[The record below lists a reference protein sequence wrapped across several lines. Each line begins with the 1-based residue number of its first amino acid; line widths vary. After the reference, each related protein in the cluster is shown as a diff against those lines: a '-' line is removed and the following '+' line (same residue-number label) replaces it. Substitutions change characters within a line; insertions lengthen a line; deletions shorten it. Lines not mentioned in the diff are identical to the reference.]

1 MHEHRP
7 GQDECSWYR
16 PGDGISGGSIVA
28 VGTTT
33 VGYLHQG
40 RNWVVCQ
47 QRAATCA
54 TPRATATTGS
64 AGRWPTTGAGAGPA
78 RSTPSAVTTAAAS
91 AAGRRTATAPTAA
104 AGLQR
109 DLGLT
114 AAAVRRRRRTRPRR
128 ARRPA
133 VDADRDGHSPPADC
147 DDTNSRVY
155 PAAPEVA
162 NDAIDQDCN
171 GADAAGLLSA
181 VVAFRWREGNTTR
194 VNSLRVTEAPA
205 GATVTVTCAGRR
217 KNCPRTRSFTTS
229 AKGSV
234 SLTRMFRRPLRSGAV
249 VTVTVTAP
257 NTVGRVKRYTIRKG
271 RPPRSQ
277 TLCLVPG
284 AATPSRC

>member
-1 MHEHRP
+1 M
-7 GQDECSWYR
+7 GQHLRGRLGPAGRAEIAR
-16 PGDGISGGSIVA
+16 LQLEDGL
-28 VGTTT
+28 TE
-33 VGYLHQG
+33 
-40 RNWVVCQ
+40 
-47 QRAATCA
+47 RAA
-54 TPRATATTGS
+54 
-64 AGRWPTTGAGAGPA
+64 
-78 RSTPSAVTTAAAS
+78 AAALS
-91 AAGRRTATAPTAA
+91 
-104 AGLQR
+104 
-109 DLGLT
+109 
-114 AAAVRRRRRTRPRR
+114 V
-128 ARRPA
+128 
-133 VDADRDGHSPPADC
+133 
-147 DDTNSRVY
+147 
-155 PAAPEVA
+155 APEVA